1 MTAAVDS
8 SGARA
13 PQGVVGPHDHDAVP
27 VPRLHLTL
35 LPAETLHGI
44 FQWLKPQHLSP
55 LSRTC
60 RFLRDYVVNN
70 QNLCKDIY
78 LNYFDMPPEQK
89 GLDWEAMLHDIVRLH
104 RLCTRPPSVPSD
116 DALRF
121 VHDALVELL
130 HNASPAA
137 QLFKDEPA
145 RLAYLTRSSLF
156 HRARHQP
163 PAADRALAAAS
174 AKLHCLYGRTILNA
188 GRTRSA
194 RVHPYACAK
203 VYDLRQHTAGTF
215 WGPFVEDGS
224 GRIDW
229 ERVEAVMVVL
239 GANMRQARAGGSIWG
254 GWDMP
259 FAGSWPGSWL
269 GGPGRMA
276 PPPPPPLS
284 LPSPSTTKMPRGSS
298 AGLEDPYGVGGTWLR
313 VVCFIDYNDFFA
325 YNFPAEPETALASGE
340 PRAPLE
346 VEEATR
352 LIIVKIRV
360 VGVEPPGEAD
370 GQALPVVRFEGTSR
384 AVDDSGDNNADS
396 DIRGTVRLTREGEVR
411 WTSFSVF
418 NGHERWRSESV
429 QVGGVRAAG
438 GVVGHW
444 FDANYDEHGPV
455 GPTAFWKMAD
465 PRFDADGQE
474 ETTILAED
482 FIGLV
487 DGFLGDSDSEWDED
501 YVVGEW
507 GEDDDEEDEDE
518 VEDANEADDAEVE
531 EEVGFLLQPMDID
544 YATTPG
550 AAEQQ
555 QQQGVDDPDESAR
568 LNDFQP
574 PNGQNGHA
582 S

>member
-1 MTAAVDS
+1 M
-8 SGARA
+8 R
-13 PQGVVGPHDHDAVP
+13 PGP
-27 VPRLHLTL
+27 
-35 LPAETLHGI
+35 
-44 FQWLKPQHLSP
+44 
-55 LSRTC
+55 
-60 RFLRDYVVNN
+60 
-70 QNLCKDIY
+70 
-78 LNYFDMPPEQK
+78 
-89 GLDWEAMLHDIVRLH
+89 
-104 RLCTRPPSVPSD
+104 
-116 DALRF
+116 
-121 VHDALVELL
+121 
-130 HNASPAA
+130 
-137 QLFKDEPA
+137 
-145 RLAYLTRSSLF
+145 
-156 HRARHQP
+156 
-163 PAADRALAAAS
+163 
-174 AKLHCLYGRTILNA
+174 
-188 GRTRSA
+188 
-194 RVHPYACAK
+194 
-203 VYDLRQHTAGTF
+203 
-215 WGPFVEDGS
+215 
-224 GRIDW
+224 
-229 ERVEAVMVVL
+229 
-239 GANMRQARAGGSIWG
+239 AGGGIWG
-254 GWDMP
+254 SWDIP

-269 GGPGRMA
+269 GGPGRKA
-276 PPPPPPLS
+276 APPPPLS
-284 LPSPSTTKMPRGSS
+284 LPSPSATKMPRSSSTSS

-325 YNFPAEPETALASGE
+325 YNFPAEPETALAPGE

-360 VGVEPPGEAD
+360 VGIEPPGEAD

-384 AVDDSGDNNADS
+384 AVDDSWDDNADS
-396 DIRGTVRLTREGEVR
+396 DIRVKGTVRLTREGEVR

-465 PRFDADGQE
+465 PRIDADGQE

-507 GEDDDEEDEDE
+507 GEDDDDEDEDDDE
-518 VEDANEADDAEVE
+518 GEEADEADDAEVE
-531 EEVGFLLQPMDID
+531 EEVGFLLQPMDLLSG
-544 YATTPG
+544 TTPG

-555 QQQGVDDPDESAR
+555 QQQEEEEGVGDPDEFAR
-568 LNDFQP
+568 PHDSHA
-574 PNGQNGHA
+574 PNGPNGHA